1 MPRPVLER
9 KLQSEVA
16 TLQFLSRHTRV
27 PVPALIGYDEGTDE
41 FPPFLI
47 IEHCEGW
54 RLNVLWGAKV
64 KNDQVEETI
73 IRSLTE
79 IQHELLRHP
88 FDRIGM
94 LDVSAGINDEQ
105 KIVGPV
111 SLDALEHS
119 RDGVIPHMPTPFETA
134 GDYFDYKVDVAIDRL
149 HNQRNSID
157 SVSDGRRKFLNPY
170 IIREYI
176 QAKSRPEDA
185 EGPFYLTHPDLHGA
199 NVIIDMHTFRIV
211 SILDWKGACILPF
224 NHACALPQCLD
235 NILCDDLLPHSDKW
249 RFYGDRA
256 RCYSKLFAEVA
267 REQGTDFAVADTIT
281 TGLFFTWA
289 INDVRTLDSL
299 IWQHLAPSLYPD
311 LGKEYDRIFCC
322 RHDSPLMGADAIKS
336 VVDEFVERR
345 LLELG
350 LGPTVGEEVSN
361 KMIDLQR
368 FAEIQ

>member
-1 MPRPVLER
+1 M
-9 KLQSEVA
+9 
-16 TLQFLSRHTRV
+16 
-27 PVPALIGYDEGTDE
+27 
-41 FPPFLI
+41 
-47 IEHCEGW
+47 
-54 RLNVLWGAKV
+54 
-64 KNDQVEETI
+64 
-73 IRSLTE
+73 
-79 IQHELLRHP
+79 
-88 FDRIGM
+88 
-94 LDVSAGINDEQ
+94 
-105 KIVGPV
+105 
-111 SLDALEHS
+111 
-119 RDGVIPHMPTPFETA
+119 
-134 GDYFDYKVDVAIDRL
+134 
-149 HNQRNSID
+149 
-157 SVSDGRRKFLNPY
+157 
-170 IIREYI
+170 
-176 QAKSRPEDA
+176 
-185 EGPFYLTHPDLHGA
+185 
-199 NVIIDMHTFRIV
+199 
-211 SILDWKGACILPF
+211 
-224 NHACALPQCLD
+224 D

-368 FAEIQ
+368 FAEIQQRTRGYQTL